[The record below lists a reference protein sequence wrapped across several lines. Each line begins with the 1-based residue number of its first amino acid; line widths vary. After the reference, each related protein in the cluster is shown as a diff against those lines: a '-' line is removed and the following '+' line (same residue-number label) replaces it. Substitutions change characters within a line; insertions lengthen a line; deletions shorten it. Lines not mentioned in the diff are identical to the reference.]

1 MNTYVPKIRTAQVR
15 SSDDATNEF
24 SIAPL
29 EIWPM
34 EILILYTQLHS
45 LYETAVNKKV
55 GAQSSFLKSRTL
67 SSPFASSA
75 HSKFK
80 LLQV

>member
-1 MNTYVPKIRTAQVR
+1 MNTYVYTQIRTAQVR

-29 EIWPM
+29 EIRPM
-34 EILILYTQLHS
+34 EMLPLYTQLHS

-55 GAQSSFLKSRTL
+55 E
-67 SSPFASSA
+67 
-75 HSKFK
+75 
-80 LLQV
+80 